1 MGPLLKKTKNV
12 SSYKVLYRVV
22 LSTKV
27 TTSHTRLLT
36 EHLKCGTR
44 FSFYLIFIKFNLKT
58 DIWVNQKLSMFRA
71 TAEYT
76 STSAKNFKDPKSKYF
91 QWIFSEL
98 WCVLG
103 INTHLNTQKKGKDF
117 INNLYIDYRLKY
129 FGHIK
134 LKFNIKDNCTFFL

>member
-1 MGPLLKKTKNV
+1 
-12 SSYKVLYRVV
+12 
-22 LSTKV
+22 
-27 TTSHTRLLT
+27 
-36 EHLKCGTR
+36 
-44 FSFYLIFIKFNLKT
+44 
-58 DIWVNQKLSMFRA
+58 MFRA

-134 LKFNIKDNCTFFL
+134 LKFNIKDNCTFFLLHFCVATRKSKITLCGSCCVSSGQWYARIKFKF